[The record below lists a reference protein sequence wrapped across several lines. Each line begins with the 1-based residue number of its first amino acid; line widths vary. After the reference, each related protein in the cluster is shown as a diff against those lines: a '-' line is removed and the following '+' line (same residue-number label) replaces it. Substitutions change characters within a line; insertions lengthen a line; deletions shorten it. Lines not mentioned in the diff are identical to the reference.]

1 MNKIINMLGGFWYYY
16 RGWMKGFDIN
26 LLGFFLD
33 KLKIEF
39 VIYVNLEIFKRVS
52 VVLFFVIFLYYL

>member
-1 MNKIINMLGGFWYYY
+1 
-16 RGWMKGFDIN
+16 MKGFDIN